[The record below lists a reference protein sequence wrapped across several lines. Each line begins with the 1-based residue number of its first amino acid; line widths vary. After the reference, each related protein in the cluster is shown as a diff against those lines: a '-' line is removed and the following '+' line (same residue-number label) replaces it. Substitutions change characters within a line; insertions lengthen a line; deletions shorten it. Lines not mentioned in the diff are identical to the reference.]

1 MEKIDIAE
9 VLLDSIYG
17 ICVTAAG
24 LYVLL
29 RPYEKLKEAA
39 PKAPSKSVV
48 KTLGVL
54 VTICG
59 ILLTILG
66 VLGVF

>member
-1 MEKIDIAE
+1 MDFVE

-17 ICVTAAG
+17 ICITVAG

-29 RPYEKLKEAA
+29 RPYEKLKEAI
-39 PKAPSKSVV
+39 PKAPSKSAI
-48 KTLGVL
+48 KILGVL
-54 VTICG
+54 ITICG

-66 VLGVF
+66 VMGVF